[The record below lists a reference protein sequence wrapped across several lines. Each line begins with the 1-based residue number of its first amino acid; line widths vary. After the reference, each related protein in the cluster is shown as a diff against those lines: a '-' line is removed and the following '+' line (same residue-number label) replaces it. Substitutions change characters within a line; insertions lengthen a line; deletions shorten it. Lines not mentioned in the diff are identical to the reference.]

1 MRRNT
6 TIAVGVAAGVTAI
19 ALAATPAVALGS
31 SYFGAA
37 NGQGSGQ
44 NSEQCNGQ
52 GNGSGNGMGNR
63 QGRGNGQGNGMGQG
77 QGQGQGMS
85 GLDLT
90 GVASGTLTADQK
102 TKLAGM
108 AEEEKMAH
116 DLYVALAAKYPADH
130 QFANIAKAET
140 KHLTAVRTLL
150 TRYGIADP
158 TAGKAEGS
166 FASERMQTLYNQLL
180 AGATTSQAALAA
192 GVTVEKTDIADLA
205 NAKVGVTAPD
215 VNLVYTNLTQ
225 GSEHHLKAFGG

>member
-1 MRRNT
+1 
-6 TIAVGVAAGVTAI
+6 
-19 ALAATPAVALGS
+19 
-31 SYFGAA
+31 
-37 NGQGSGQ
+37 
-44 NSEQCNGQ
+44 
-52 GNGSGNGMGNR
+52 
-63 QGRGNGQGNGMGQG
+63 
-77 QGQGQGMS
+77 
-85 GLDLT
+85 
-90 GVASGTLTADQK
+90 
-102 TKLAGM
+102 M

-116 DLYVALAAKYPADH
+116 DLYVALAAKYPPIT
-130 QFANIAKAET
+130 NSPISPRRKPST
-140 KHLTAVRTLL
+140 SRRLGPLL

-166 FASERMQTLYNQLL
+166 FASERMQTLYKQLL

>member
-63 QGRGNGQGNGMGQG
+63 QGRGNGQGNGMG